1 MEIKVS
7 YSKKKKSLQVKK
19 INKVANTTE
28 MENNKKEIRK
38 LEDYFRWFNI
48 QRGEITEKEEKRKEN
63 GPIKQNISQTEGLLS
78 FS

>member
-1 MEIKVS
+1 
-7 YSKKKKSLQVKK
+7 
-19 INKVANTTE
+19 

-63 GPIKQNISQTEGLLS
+63 SPIKQNISQTEGLLS